1 VSAPPPRRRRAS
13 IAQQSEERDGARTRD
28 DTIAQERAAA
38 DDAAGSQADSKQAR
52 RGDSQRKAGAQQR
65 QRETPQP
72 AETQPRGEAQQPQG
86 DTPRRSQ
93 TQQQQDDSQQPSNT
107 QQEPTGETQRR
118 SESETELQR
127 GETQQRSES
136 ETDLPQGETV
146 DRQGETP
153 SEGPSRSGD
162 QDASRGTGGEPQ
174 VEQTPIGPPPVV
186 VPVLGGTT
194 PDVEL
199 PPNLAIL
206 PTRDGVLYPGM
217 LLPMQA
223 SEQPWVRLLSD
234 AVSARQPVGIVLQR
248 DNSAELTSYASLHN
262 VGTAANIVRL
272 LKLPDGSLQVLLQ
285 GATRIRLAQTPSQ
298 TDPYLRADVESLPSS
313 STTPSDIRTAG
324 LVKNLQTLF
333 QRVVSLSPVLPD
345 EMGIAAAN
353 VDDPGRLADFV
364 AANIDLDPPQ
374 RQEIL
379 QELDP
384 LARAHRVTEFV
395 TRELE
400 VLEIGSKI
408 QSQIRESMEKTQRD
422 FYLRQQLEAIR
433 RELGESDEGE
443 AALRDL
449 RERLGNA
456 LLPPETRAEA
466 DRELSRLA
474 SIPTAS
480 PEHSMVRTYLEW
492 LADLPWSVTTQDNLD
507 LHHAKDVLD
516 EDHFDLT
523 RVKDRILE
531 YLAVMKLRAER
542 DAAAAERDSDAT
554 GESQTVPG
562 DTVVEAGTPAV
573 KAPVASASSDNGPRV
588 ASVRGPILCLVGPPG
603 VGKTSL
609 GQSIARA
616 LGRKFV
622 HMSLGGVRD
631 EAEIRGHR
639 RTYIGALPGRII
651 QALRRAGS
659 RNPVF
664 ILDELDK
671 LGNDWRGDPS
681 SALLEVLDPAQN
693 ADFRDHYLDV
703 PFDLSS
709 VLFIATANVM
719 DTVPPALRDRLEV
732 IDIPGYTEDDKVQIA
747 RRYLVPRQLTENGLE
762 PNQVRISDSA
772 LRRIVREY
780 TREAGVRNL
789 EREIATVA
797 RKTARAIVMGEA
809 ASVTVS
815 NRTITDMLGPPRVQ
829 LEVATREDEVGVAT
843 GLAYTPTGGEVLF
856 IEARAVPGKGNL
868 LLTGQLG
875 DVMKES
881 AQAALTYARAR
892 GRALG
897 LGADDPLEGKDIH
910 VHVPAGAVPKDGP
923 SAGITMATSI
933 ISALTRR
940 PVDHTVAM
948 TGEITLRGRVLP
960 IGGLKEKVLAA
971 HRAGITHV
979 IAPRDNRRDV
989 EEIPARVRK
998 EVTFT
1003 FVDHMDQVLNA
1014 ALKREVQPERA
1025 DVKPLRRGNRRS
1037 ADGVAAAAR
1046 TQNRKAST

>member
-1 VSAPPPRRRRAS
+1 LEAPSSTAY
-13 IAQQSEERDGARTRD
+13 G
-28 DTIAQERAAA
+28 DT
-38 DDAAGSQADSKQAR
+38 
-52 RGDSQRKAGAQQR
+52 
-65 QRETPQP
+65 RETHTEGGAATASDGDARESSAVEVAPEPNARPIAIPTLGGGPQP
-72 AETQPRGEAQQPQG
+72 E
-86 DTPRRSQ
+86 
-93 TQQQQDDSQQPSNT
+93 
-107 QQEPTGETQRR
+107 
-118 SESETELQR
+118 
-127 GETQQRSES
+127 
-136 ETDLPQGETV
+136 
-146 DRQGETP
+146 
-153 SEGPSRSGD
+153 
-162 QDASRGTGGEPQ
+162 
-174 VEQTPIGPPPVV
+174 
-186 VPVLGGTT
+186 
-194 PDVEL
+194 VEL
-199 PPNLAIL
+199 PSNLAIL
-206 PTRDGVLYPGM
+206 PSRDAVLYPGM
-217 LLPMQA
+217 LLPLQA
-223 SEQPWVRLLSD
+223 SDPQWVRLLSD
-234 AVSARQPVGIVLQR
+234 AVSARQPIAIAL
-248 DNSAELTSYASLHN
+248 LTDPAADTSNYANLYRI
-262 VGTAANIVRL
+262 GTAANIVRL

-285 GATRIRLAQTPSQ
+285 GAARIRLADSPTQTQ
-298 TDPYLRADVESLPSS
+298 PYFRADIEVLPSAS
-313 STTPSDIRTAG
+313 PPPSDVQTEG
-324 LVKNLQTLF
+324 LVKNLQSLF
-333 QRVVSLSPVLPD
+333 QRVVSLSPILPD
-345 EMGIAAAN
+345 ELGIAAAN

-364 AANIDLDPPQ
+364 AANIDLDTPQ
-374 RQEIL
+374 RQEVL

-384 LARAHRVTEFV
+384 ASRAHRVTEFV

-408 QSQIRESMEKTQRD
+408 QSQIRESMEKTQRE

-433 RELGESDEGE
+433 RELGETDEGE

-449 RERLGNA
+449 RERLGRTQ
-456 LLPPETRAEA
+456 LPSEVQAEA
-466 DRELSRLA
+466 TRELNRLA

-492 LADLPWSVTTQDNLD
+492 IADLPWSTATQDNLD
-507 LHHAKDVLD
+507 LQNAKRVLD

-531 YLAVMKLRAER
+531 YLAVMKLRADQ
-542 DAAAAERDSDAT
+542 DARAAEAHAVGAETPTETLVNAVTGGRSPVPQDA
-554 GESQTVPG
+554 GGARS
-562 DTVVEAGTPAV
+562 GTP
-573 KAPVASASSDNGPRV
+573 SSPAQGAGGSLQGATRV

-609 GQSIARA
+609 GQSVARA
-616 LGRKFV
+616 LGRRFV

-693 ADFRDHYLDV
+693 FEFRDHYLDV
-703 PFDLSS
+703 PFDLSN
-709 VLFIATANVM
+709 VLFIATANVL

-732 IDIPGYTEDDKVQIA
+732 IDLPGYTEDDKLQIA
-747 RRYLVPRQLTENGLE
+747 RRYLVPRQLSENGLNPE
-762 PNQVRISDSA
+762 QVRISDGA
-772 LRRIVREY
+772 LRRIIREY
-780 TREAGVRNL
+780 TREAGVRSL

-797 RKTARAIVMGEA
+797 RKTARAIVMGEVKT
-809 ASVTVS
+809 VTVN
-815 NRTITDMLGPPRVQ
+815 NRAIAEMLGPPRFQ
-829 LEVATREDEVGVAT
+829 LEVMTREDEVGVAT

-856 IEARAVPGKGNL
+856 IEARAVPGRGNL
-868 LLTGQLG
+868 VLTGQLG

-897 LGADDPLEGKDIH
+897 LGSDDPLADKDIH

-923 SAGITMATSI
+923 SAGITMATAI

-940 PVDHTVAM
+940 PVDHSVAM

-971 HRAGITHV
+971 HRAGLRRV
-979 IAPRDNRRDV
+979 IAPRDNRRDL
-989 EEIPARVRK
+989 EEIPARVRAQIS
-998 EVTFT
+998 FT

-1014 ALKREVQPERA
+1014 ALKREIQRERA
-1025 DVKPLRRGNRRS
+1025 DVKPLRRSGRRTV
-1037 ADGVAAAAR
+1037 DGVAAA
-1046 TQNRKAST
+1046 STVQS

>member
-1 VSAPPPRRRRAS
+1 M
-13 IAQQSEERDGARTRD
+13 SER
-28 DTIAQERAAA
+28 
-38 DDAAGSQADSKQAR
+38 
-52 RGDSQRKAGAQQR
+52 
-65 QRETPQP
+65 
-72 AETQPRGEAQQPQG
+72 
-86 DTPRRSQ
+86 PRRSSSTRARRRLPTAEASSTAPPDESEVELTFGPNVKRLQ
-93 TQQQQDDSQQPSNT
+93 RAEDV
-107 QQEPTGETQRR
+107 PTGPAPEADTGQ
-118 SESETELQR
+118 SGEST
-127 GETQQRSES
+127 
-136 ETDLPQGETV
+136 PQ
-146 DRQGETP
+146 
-153 SEGPSRSGD
+153 
-162 QDASRGTGGEPQ
+162 
-174 VEQTPIGPPPVV
+174 PVV
-186 VPVLGGTT
+186 VPTAGSSSEPEL
-194 PDVEL
+194 EL
-199 PPNLAIL
+199 PSNLAIL
-206 PTRDGVLYPGM
+206 PSRDAVLYPGM
-217 LLPMQA
+217 LMPLQA
-223 SEQPWVRLLSD
+223 SDQRWVRLLSD
-234 AVSARQPVGIVLQR
+234 AVSTRQPIGLVLLR
-248 DNSAELTSYASLHN
+248 DTGADPAQFASLSEI
-262 VGTAANIVRL
+262 GTAANIVRL

-285 GATRIRLAQTPSQ
+285 GAARVRLAHTPSQ
-298 TDPYLRADVESLPSS
+298 TEPYFRCDVQALPSS
-313 STTPSDIRTAG
+313 LSQAPTVQVEG
-324 LVKNLQTLF
+324 LVKNLQSLF
-333 QRVVSLSPVLPD
+333 QRVVNLSPVLPD
-345 EMGIAAAN
+345 EMAIAAGN
-353 VDDPGRLADFV
+353 VDDPGRLADFI
-364 AANIDLDPPQ
+364 AANIDLEIPQ

-384 LARAHRVTEFV
+384 LARAHRVTELV

-433 RELGESDEGE
+433 KELGEGDSDE
-443 AALRDL
+443 ASLADLRDKL
-449 RERLGNA
+449 A
-456 LLPPETRAEA
+456 QAHLPPEAQAEA
-466 DRELSRLA
+466 TRELNRLA
-474 SIPTAS
+474 SIPSAS

-492 LADLPWSVTTQDNLD
+492 LSELPWSATTQDDLD
-507 LHHAKDVLD
+507 LHHAKQVLD

-542 DAAAAERDSDAT
+542 DAQSAAAQVEVPAPDEAST
-554 GESQTVPG
+554 GDGQ
-562 DTVVEAGTPAV
+562 AA
-573 KAPVASASSDNGPRV
+573 APV

-609 GQSIARA
+609 GQSVARA

-671 LGNDWRGDPS
+671 LGADWRGDPS

-693 ADFRDHYLDV
+693 SDFRDHYLDV
-703 PFDLSS
+703 PFDLSN
-709 VLFIATANVM
+709 VLFIATANVL

-732 IDIPGYTEDDKVQIA
+732 IDIPGYTEEDKLQIA

-762 PNQVRISDSA
+762 ARQVRVSDSA
-772 LRRIVREY
+772 LRRIIREY

-797 RKTARAIVMGEA
+797 RKIARAIVMGEA
-809 ASVTVS
+809 TRMTVT
-815 NRTITDMLGPPRVQ
+815 NHTIAEMLGPPRFQ
-829 LEVATREDEVGVAT
+829 QEVATREDEVGVAT

-856 IEARAVPGKGNL
+856 IEARAVPGRGNL
-868 LLTGQLG
+868 VLTGQLG

-892 GRALG
+892 GRQLG
-897 LGADDPLEGKDIH
+897 LGSDDPLANKDVH

-923 SAGITMATSI
+923 SAGITMATAI

-940 PVDHTVAM
+940 PVDHGVAM

-971 HRAGITHV
+971 NRAGISHV
-979 IAPRDNRRDV
+979 IAPRDNRRDL

-998 EVTFT
+998 ETTFT
-1003 FVDHMDQVLNA
+1003 FVEHMDQVLNT
-1014 ALKREVQPERA
+1014 ALKREVQAERA
-1025 DVKPLRRGNRRS
+1025 DVEPVRRGSRRVQE
-1037 ADGVAAAAR
+1037 GVAAASRR
-1046 TQNRKAST
+1046 TS

>member
-1 VSAPPPRRRRAS
+1 
-13 IAQQSEERDGARTRD
+13 
-28 DTIAQERAAA
+28 
-38 DDAAGSQADSKQAR
+38 
-52 RGDSQRKAGAQQR
+52 
-65 QRETPQP
+65 
-72 AETQPRGEAQQPQG
+72 
-86 DTPRRSQ
+86 
-93 TQQQQDDSQQPSNT
+93 
-107 QQEPTGETQRR
+107 
-118 SESETELQR
+118 
-127 GETQQRSES
+127 
-136 ETDLPQGETV
+136 
-146 DRQGETP
+146 
-153 SEGPSRSGD
+153 
-162 QDASRGTGGEPQ
+162 
-174 VEQTPIGPPPVV
+174 
-186 VPVLGGTT
+186 
-194 PDVEL
+194 
-199 PPNLAIL
+199 
-206 PTRDGVLYPGM
+206 M
-217 LLPMQA
+217 LMPLQA
-223 SEQPWVRLLSD
+223 SEQQWVQLISD
-234 AVSARQPVGIVLQR
+234 AVSSRQPIGLVLLREPTADSSQF
-248 DNSAELTSYASLHN
+248 ASLYQ

-285 GATRIRLAQTPSQ
+285 GASRIRLAETPSQ
-298 TDPYLRADVESLPSS
+298 TQPYFRCDIQALPSGFS
-313 STTPSDIRTAG
+313 EPPSVQVEG

-333 QRVVSLSPVLPD
+333 QRVVTLSPVLPD

-353 VDDPGRLADFV
+353 VDDPGRLADFI
-364 AANIDLDPPQ
+364 AANIDLDAAQ

-384 LARAHRVTEFV
+384 LARAHRVTELV

-433 RELGESDEGE
+433 KELGEGDSDE
-443 AALRDL
+443 AALADL
-449 RERLGNA
+449 RARLA
-456 LLPPETRAEA
+456 QTHLPPEAQAEA
-466 DRELSRLA
+466 TRELNRLS
-474 SIPTAS
+474 SIPSAS

-492 LADLPWSVTTQDNLD
+492 LAELPWSTATQDNLD
-507 LHHAKDVLD
+507 LQHAKTVLD

-531 YLAVMKLRAER
+531 YLAVMKLRADR
-542 DAAAAERDSDAT
+542 DAESAAAHSETAPNDTAA
-554 GESQTVPG
+554 ESAAESAAG
-562 DTVVEAGTPAV
+562 AEAP
-573 KAPVASASSDNGPRV
+573 V

-609 GQSIARA
+609 GQSVARA

-631 EAEIRGHR
+631 EAEIRGFR
-639 RTYIGALPGRII
+639 RTYIGAQPGRII

-671 LGNDWRGDPS
+671 LGSDWRGDPS
-681 SALLEVLDPAQN
+681 AALLEVLDPAQN
-693 ADFRDHYLDV
+693 SDFRDHYLDV
-703 PFDLSS
+703 PFDLSH

-732 IDIPGYTEDDKVQIA
+732 IDIPGYTEEDKLQIA
-747 RRYLVPRQLTENGLE
+747 RRYLLPRQLTENGLE
-762 PNQVRISDSA
+762 PHQLRVSDAA
-772 LRRIVREY
+772 LRRIIREY

-789 EREIATVA
+789 EREMATVA

-809 ASVTVS
+809 PSVTVT
-815 NRTITDMLGPPRVQ
+815 NRTITEMLGPPRFQ
-829 LEVATREDEVGVAT
+829 QEVATREDEVGVAT
-843 GLAYTPTGGEVLF
+843 GLAYTPVGGEVLF

-868 LLTGQLG
+868 ILTGQLG

-892 GRALG
+892 GRQLG
-897 LGADDPLEGKDIH
+897 LGAEDPLANKDVH

-923 SAGITMATSI
+923 SAGITMATAI

-940 PVDHTVAM
+940 PVDHNVAM

-971 HRAGITHV
+971 NRAGITHV
-979 IAPRDNRRDV
+979 IAPRDNRRDL

-998 EVTFT
+998 EITFT
-1003 FVDHMDQVLNA
+1003 FVDHMDQVLNL
-1014 ALKREVQPERA
+1014 ALKREVQPERD
-1025 DVKPLRRGNRRS
+1025 DVKPLRRTSRR
-1037 ADGVAAAAR
+1037 AQDGVAAR
-1046 TQNRKAST
+1046 SRNAS

>member
-1 VSAPPPRRRRAS
+1 MTDAPAQPERDETPESESSAPPPIVVPTLSTPADAS
-13 IAQQSEERDGARTRD
+13 
-28 DTIAQERAAA
+28 
-38 DDAAGSQADSKQAR
+38 
-52 RGDSQRKAGAQQR
+52 
-65 QRETPQP
+65 
-72 AETQPRGEAQQPQG
+72 
-86 DTPRRSQ
+86 
-93 TQQQQDDSQQPSNT
+93 SN
-107 QQEPTGETQRR
+107 EI
-118 SESETELQR
+118 
-127 GETQQRSES
+127 
-136 ETDLPQGETV
+136 DLP
-146 DRQGETP
+146 R
-153 SEGPSRSGD
+153 
-162 QDASRGTGGEPQ
+162 
-174 VEQTPIGPPPVV
+174 
-186 VPVLGGTT
+186 
-194 PDVEL
+194 
-199 PPNLAIL
+199 NLAIL
-206 PTRDGVLYPGM
+206 PARDAVLYPGM
-217 LLPMQA
+217 LMPMQA
-223 SEQPWVRLLSD
+223 SDQQWVRLLSD
-234 AVSARQPVGIVLQR
+234 AVSARQPIGIVLLK
-248 DNSAELTSYASLHN
+248 DASADTSHYENLHS

-285 GATRIRLAQTPSQ
+285 GAARIRIAQTPSQ
-298 TDPYLRADVESLPSS
+298 TDPYFRADVDLLPSS
-313 STTPSDIRTAG
+313 ATEPSNVQTEG
-324 LVKNLQTLF
+324 LVKNLQSLF

-364 AANIDLDPPQ
+364 AANIDLEVPQ
-374 RQEIL
+374 RQEVL
-379 QELDP
+379 EELDP
-384 LARAHRVTEFV
+384 LARAHRVSELV

-433 RELGESDEGE
+433 RELGETDENE
-443 AALRDL
+443 AGLRDL
-449 RERLGNA
+449 REKLGGIQ
-456 LLPPETRAEA
+456 LPPEVKTEA
-466 DRELSRLA
+466 DRELNRLT

-492 LADLPWSVTTQDNLD
+492 IAELPWSTATQDNLD
-507 LHHAKDVLD
+507 LHNAKRVLD

-531 YLAVMKLRAER
+531 YLAVMKLRADQE
-542 DAAAAERDSDAT
+542 AES
-554 GESQTVPG
+554 
-562 DTVVEAGTPAV
+562 
-573 KAPVASASSDNGPRV
+573 APASATPDHASSEPGAEPGTTVAPAAPV

-609 GQSIARA
+609 GQSVARA

-671 LGNDWRGDPS
+671 VGSDWRGDPS

-693 ADFRDHYLDV
+693 YEFRDHYLDV
-703 PFDLSS
+703 PFDLSN

-732 IDIPGYTEDDKVQIA
+732 IDIAGYTEDDKLQIA
-747 RRYLVPRQLTENGLE
+747 RRYLVPRQLAENGLR
-762 PNQVRISDSA
+762 PDQVRLSDAA
-772 LRRIVREY
+772 LRRIIREY

-797 RKTARAIVMGEA
+797 RKTARAIVMGETS
-809 ASVTVS
+809 SVTVS
-815 NRTITDMLGPPRVQ
+815 NRAIGELLGPPRFQ

-843 GLAYTPTGGEVLF
+843 GMAFTPTGGEVLF
-856 IEARAVPGKGNL
+856 IEARVVPGKGNL

-897 LGADDPLEGKDIH
+897 LGSDDPLSSKDIH

-923 SAGITMATSI
+923 SAGITMATAI

-971 HRAGITHV
+971 HRAGLRRV
-979 IAPRDNRRDV
+979 IAPRDNRRDL
-989 EEIPARVRK
+989 EEIPARVRSQI
-998 EVTFT
+998 TFT

-1014 ALKREVQPERA
+1014 ALKREVRPERA
-1025 DVKPLRRGNRRS
+1025 DVQPLRRGSRRTS
-1037 ADGVAAAAR
+1037 EGVAAASR
-1046 TQNRKAST
+1046 GS

>member
-1 VSAPPPRRRRAS
+1 MTDAPAQPPRDEPPNVEPSAPPPITLPTLTGPAS
-13 IAQQSEERDGARTRD
+13 SSGAE
-28 DTIAQERAAA
+28 I
-38 DDAAGSQADSKQAR
+38 
-52 RGDSQRKAGAQQR
+52 
-65 QRETPQP
+65 
-72 AETQPRGEAQQPQG
+72 
-86 DTPRRSQ
+86 
-93 TQQQQDDSQQPSNT
+93 
-107 QQEPTGETQRR
+107 
-118 SESETELQR
+118 
-127 GETQQRSES
+127 
-136 ETDLPQGETV
+136 DLPK
-146 DRQGETP
+146 
-153 SEGPSRSGD
+153 
-162 QDASRGTGGEPQ
+162 
-174 VEQTPIGPPPVV
+174 
-186 VPVLGGTT
+186 
-194 PDVEL
+194 
-199 PPNLAIL
+199 NLAIL
-206 PTRDGVLYPGM
+206 PARDAVLYPGM
-217 LLPMQA
+217 LMPMQA
-223 SEQPWVRLLSD
+223 SEPQWVRLLSD
-234 AVSARQPVGIVLQR
+234 AVSARQPIGIALLKDVAADTNNY
-248 DNSAELTSYASLHN
+248 DNLHRI
-262 VGTAANIVRL
+262 GTAANIVRL

-285 GATRIRLAQTPSQ
+285 GAARIRIAQSPSQ
-298 TDPYLRADVESLPSS
+298 TEPYFRADVELLPSV
-313 STTPSDIRTAG
+313 STEPGDVQTEG
-324 LVKNLQTLF
+324 LVKNLQSLF
-333 QRVVSLSPVLPD
+333 QRVVTLSPVLPD

-364 AANIDLDPPQ
+364 AANIDLEIPQ
-374 RQEIL
+374 RQEVL

-384 LARAHRVTEFV
+384 LARAHRVSELV

-433 RELGESDEGE
+433 RELGETDEGE

-449 RERLGNA
+449 REKLGRA
-456 LLPPETRAEA
+456 QLPPEVKAEA
-466 DRELSRLA
+466 DRELSRLT

-492 LADLPWSVTTQDNLD
+492 IADLPWTTATQDNLD
-507 LHHAKDVLD
+507 LHNAKRVLD

-531 YLAVMKLRAER
+531 YLAVMKLRAEEDAER
-542 DAAAAERDSDAT
+542 AAASAQDAP
-554 GESQTVPG
+554 E
-562 DTVVEAGTPAV
+562 
-573 KAPVASASSDNGPRV
+573 ASASPADAQPPKPV

-609 GQSIARA
+609 GQSVARA

-671 LGNDWRGDPS
+671 VGNDWRGDPS

-693 ADFRDHYLDV
+693 NEFRDHYLDV
-703 PFDLSS
+703 PFDLSN

-732 IDIPGYTEDDKVQIA
+732 IDIPGYTEDDKLQIA
-747 RRYLVPRQLTENGLE
+747 RRYLVPRQLAENGLRS
-762 PNQVRISDSA
+762 NQVRISDGA
-772 LRRIVREY
+772 LRRIIREY

-809 ASVTVS
+809 SSVTVN
-815 NRTITDMLGPPRVQ
+815 NRGIAELLGAPRFQ

-843 GLAYTPTGGEVLF
+843 GLAFTPTGGEVLF
-856 IEARAVPGKGNL
+856 IEARVVPGKGNL

-875 DVMKES
+875 EVMKES

-892 GRALG
+892 GRQLG
-897 LGADDPLEGKDIH
+897 LGGDDPLGNKDIH

-923 SAGITMATSI
+923 SAGITMATAI

-940 PVDHTVAM
+940 PVDHTLAM

-971 HRAGITHV
+971 HRAGLRRV
-979 IAPRDNRRDV
+979 IAPRDNRRDL
-989 EEIPARVRK
+989 EDIPARVRSQI
-998 EVTFT
+998 TFT

-1014 ALKREVQPERA
+1014 ALKREIQPERA
-1025 DVKPLRRGNRRS
+1025 DVQPLRRGSRRT
-1037 ADGVAAAAR
+1037 ADGVAAAAPGA
-1046 TQNRKAST
+1046 T

>member
-1 VSAPPPRRRRAS
+1 V
-13 IAQQSEERDGARTRD
+13 AQ
-28 DTIAQERAAA
+28 AAA
-38 DDAAGSQADSKQAR
+38 TEPA
-52 RGDSQRKAGAQQR
+52 QRTAV
-65 QRETPQP
+65 EQP
-72 AETQPRGEAQQPQG
+72 PEREAQ
-86 DTPRRSQ
+86 
-93 TQQQQDDSQQPSNT
+93 
-107 QQEPTGETQRR
+107 
-118 SESETELQR
+118 
-127 GETQQRSES
+127 
-136 ETDLPQGETV
+136 
-146 DRQGETP
+146 
-153 SEGPSRSGD
+153 
-162 QDASRGTGGEPQ
+162 
-174 VEQTPIGPPPVV
+174 PVV
-186 VPVLGGTT
+186 VPVLGSSAQ
-194 PDVEL
+194 PEIEL
-199 PPNLAIL
+199 PPELAIL
-206 PTRDGVLYPGM
+206 PSRDSVLYPGM

-223 SEQPWVRLLSD
+223 SDQQWVRLLSD
-234 AVSARQPVGIVLQR
+234 AVSARQPIGIALLKEPAA
-248 DNSAELTSYASLHN
+248 DPNSLASMYPI
-262 VGTAANIVRL
+262 GTAANIVRL

-285 GATRIRLAQTPSQ
+285 GAARIRIAQTPSQ
-298 TDPYLRADVESLPSS
+298 TEPYLRAGVEVLPSGSSLP
-313 STTPSDIRTAG
+313 TTVQTEA
-324 LVKNLQTLF
+324 LVKNLQSLF
-333 QRVVSLSPVLPD
+333 QRVITLSPVLPD

-364 AANIDLDPPQ
+364 AANIDIDVAQ
-374 RQEIL
+374 RQEVL

-384 LARAHRVTEFV
+384 LVRAHRVTEFV

-400 VLEIGSKI
+400 VLELGSKI

-433 RELGESDEGE
+433 RELGETDESQ
-443 AALRDL
+443 AALSDL
-449 RERLGNA
+449 RERLGRGQ
-456 LLPPETRAEA
+456 LPPEVQAEA
-466 DRELSRLA
+466 DREMNRLA

-492 LADLPWSVTTQDNLD
+492 IADLPWSATTQDNLD
-507 LHHAKDVLD
+507 LHHAKRVLD

-542 DAAAAERDSDAT
+542 DAT
-554 GESQTVPG
+554 
-562 DTVVEAGTPAV
+562 DTA
-573 KAPVASASSDNGPRV
+573 V

-671 LGNDWRGDPS
+671 LGADWRGDPS

-693 ADFRDHYLDV
+693 SDFRDHYLDL

-732 IDIPGYTEDDKVQIA
+732 IDIPGYTEDDKLQIA

-762 PNQVRISDSA
+762 PDQVRISDSA
-772 LRRIVREY
+772 LRRIIREY

-797 RKTARAIVMGEA
+797 RKTARAIVMDEA
-809 ASVTVS
+809 RSVTVS
-815 NRTITDMLGPPRVQ
+815 NRGIAEMLGPPRFQ
-829 LEVATREDEVGVAT
+829 QEVATREDEVGVAT

-868 LLTGQLG
+868 TLTGQLG

-897 LGADDPLEGKDIH
+897 LGSDDPLSNKDIH

-923 SAGITMATSI
+923 SAGITMATAI

-940 PVDHTVAM
+940 PVDHTLAM

-971 HRAGITHV
+971 HRAGLRRV
-979 IAPRDNRRDV
+979 IAPRDNRRDLD
-989 EEIPARVRK
+989 EIPPRVRSQM
-998 EVTFT
+998 TFT
-1003 FVDHMDQVLNA
+1003 FVDHMDQVLNT
-1014 ALKREVQPERA
+1014 ALKPEVRPERTE
-1025 DVKPLRRGNRRS
+1025 VKPLRRSTRRA
-1037 ADGVAAAAR
+1037 ADEVAAAPGSA
-1046 TQNRKAST
+1046 AD

>member
-1 VSAPPPRRRRAS
+1 MNQRPRRPASARTRRAS
-13 IAQQSEERDGARTRD
+13 GGPKSATPVDIDALVEPAPATE
-28 DTIAQERAAA
+28 ERAA
-38 DDAAGSQADSKQAR
+38 GPNPNRIQAPP
-52 RGDSQRKAGAQQR
+52 
-65 QRETPQP
+65 EP
-72 AETQPRGEAQQPQG
+72 A
-86 DTPRRSQ
+86 
-93 TQQQQDDSQQPSNT
+93 
-107 QQEPTGETQRR
+107 
-118 SESETELQR
+118 
-127 GETQQRSES
+127 
-136 ETDLPQGETV
+136 
-146 DRQGETP
+146 P
-153 SEGPSRSGD
+153 SEDQRPSG
-162 QDASRGTGGEPQ
+162 A
-174 VEQTPIGPPPVV
+174 TPVAVPVV
-186 VPVLGGTT
+186 GPGEQPEL
-194 PDVEL
+194 EL
-199 PPNLAIL
+199 PPNLAVL
-206 PTRDGVLYPGM
+206 PSRDAVLYPGM
-217 LLPMQA
+217 LLPLQA
-223 SEQPWVRLLSD
+223 SDQQWVRLLSD
-234 AVSARQPVGIVLQR
+234 AVSARQPIGLALLR
-248 DNSAELTSYASLHN
+248 EPSADTHQFRNLHEI
-262 VGTAANIVRL
+262 GTAANIVRL

-285 GATRIRLAQTPSQ
+285 GAARIRLAQTPSQ
-298 TDPYLRADVESLPSS
+298 TDPYFRSDIQTLPSAFS
-313 STTPSDIRTAG
+313 QAPTVQVEG
-324 LVKNLQTLF
+324 LVKNLQSLF
-333 QRVVSLSPVLPD
+333 QRVVSLSPILPD
-345 EMGIAAAN
+345 EMAIAAAN

-364 AANIDLDPPQ
+364 AANIDLDSAQ

-384 LARAHRVTEFV
+384 LARAHRVTELV

-433 RELGESDEGE
+433 KELGESDSDE
-443 AALRDL
+443 AALADL
-449 RERLGNA
+449 RAKLARVH
-456 LLPPETRAEA
+456 LPPEVQAEA
-466 DRELSRLA
+466 TREMNRLG
-474 SIPTAS
+474 SIPSAS

-492 LADLPWSVTTQDNLD
+492 LADLPWTSATQDNLD
-507 LHHAKDVLD
+507 LQHAKRVLD

-542 DAAAAERDSDAT
+542 DAESAAAHA
-554 GESQTVPG
+554 
-562 DTVVEAGTPAV
+562 DTPHGT
-573 KAPVASASSDNGPRV
+573 ASEPENTTV

-631 EAEIRGHR
+631 EAEIRGFR
-639 RTYIGALPGRII
+639 RTYIGAQPGRII

-671 LGNDWRGDPS
+671 LGADWRGDPS
-681 SALLEVLDPAQN
+681 AALLEVLDPAQN
-693 ADFRDHYLDV
+693 SDFRDHYLDV
-703 PFDLSS
+703 PFDLSN

-732 IDIPGYTEDDKVQIA
+732 IDIPGYTEEDKLQIA
-747 RRYLVPRQLTENGLE
+747 RRYLVPRQLAESGLE
-762 PNQVRISDSA
+762 TRQVRISDAA
-772 LRRIVREY
+772 LRRIIREY

-809 ASVTVS
+809 PSVTVT
-815 NRTITDMLGPPRVQ
+815 NRAISDMLGSPHFQ
-829 LEVATREDEVGVAT
+829 QEVATREDEVGVAT

-856 IEARAVPGKGNL
+856 IEARAVPGRGNL
-868 LLTGQLG
+868 VLTGQLG
-875 DVMKES
+875 EVMKES

-892 GRALG
+892 GRQLG
-897 LGADDPLEGKDIH
+897 LGGDDPLANKDIH

-923 SAGITMATSI
+923 SAGITMATAI

-940 PVDHTVAM
+940 PVDHRVAM

-971 HRAGITHV
+971 NRAGITHV
-979 IAPRDNRRDV
+979 IAPRDNRRDLD
-989 EEIPARVRK
+989 EIPARVRR
-998 EVTFT
+998 ETAFT
-1003 FVDHMDQVLNA
+1003 FVDHMDQVLNT

-1025 DVKPLRRGNRRS
+1025 EVEPLRRGPRR
-1037 ADGVAAAAR
+1037 AQDDVAAASR
-1046 TQNRKAST
+1046 RAS

>member
-1 VSAPPPRRRRAS
+1 MSERPARAGRRRRAA
-13 IAQQSEERDGARTRD
+13 AQPTDMPV
-28 DTIAQERAAA
+28 AA
-38 DDAAGSQADSKQAR
+38 D
-52 RGDSQRKAGAQQR
+52 
-65 QRETPQP
+65 
-72 AETQPRGEAQQPQG
+72 
-86 DTPRRSQ
+86 
-93 TQQQQDDSQQPSNT
+93 QPSSIT
-107 QQEPTGETQRR
+107 RPEPVEPEPTPPS
-118 SESETELQR
+118 SEPEPT
-127 GETQQRSES
+127 
-136 ETDLPQGETV
+136 
-146 DRQGETP
+146 TP
-153 SEGPSRSGD
+153 AD
-162 QDASRGTGGEPQ
+162 
-174 VEQTPIGPPPVV
+174 EQTPPQPSVAPIV
-186 VPVLGGTT
+186 VPTLSSD
-194 PDVEL
+194 PQPEIEL
-199 PPNLAIL
+199 PRNLAIL
-206 PTRDGVLYPGM
+206 PSRDAVLYPGM

-223 SEQPWVRLLSD
+223 SDQQWVRLLSD
-234 AVSARQPVGIVLQR
+234 AVSARQPIGLALLKEP
-248 DNSAELTSYASLHN
+248 SADTSNYANLHSI
-262 VGTAANIVRL
+262 GTAANIVRL

-285 GATRIRLAQTPSQ
+285 GAARIRLAQTPSQ
-298 TDPYLRADVESLPSS
+298 TDPYFRADVEALPSGS
-313 STTPSDIRTAG
+313 NQPTTVQTEG
-324 LVKNLQTLF
+324 LVKNLQSLF
-333 QRVVSLSPVLPD
+333 QRVVTLSPVLPD
-345 EMGIAAAN
+345 EMAIAAAN

-364 AANIDLDPPQ
+364 AANIDLDLGP
-374 RQEIL
+374 RQEVL
-379 QELDP
+379 EELDP

-408 QSQIRESMEKTQRD
+408 QTQIRESMEKTQRE

-433 RELGESDEGE
+433 RELGESDESE
-443 AALRDL
+443 AGLRDL
-449 RERLGNA
+449 RERLTSMQ
-456 LLPPETRAEA
+456 LPPEVRAEA
-466 DRELSRLA
+466 DRELNRLS
-474 SIPTAS
+474 SIPSAS

-492 LADLPWSVTTQDNLD
+492 IADLPWTTGTQDNLD
-507 LHHAKDVLD
+507 LHHAKRVLD
-516 EDHFDLT
+516 EDHFDLS

-531 YLAVMKLRAER
+531 YLAVMKLRAEQ
-542 DAAAAERDSDAT
+542 DAARAAAHAPIAEPPSEIAASTELIAARVSGAPPDDTSPGT
-554 GESQTVPG
+554 TV
-562 DTVVEAGTPAV
+562 EPA
-573 KAPVASASSDNGPRV
+573 APV

-693 ADFRDHYLDV
+693 YEFRDHYLDV
-703 PFDLSS
+703 PFDLST

-747 RRYLVPRQLTENGLE
+747 RRYLVPRQLNENGLQPE
-762 PNQVRISDSA
+762 QVRISDGA
-772 LRRIVREY
+772 LRRIIREY

-809 ASVTVS
+809 SSVAVS
-815 NRTITDMLGPPRVQ
+815 NRAVAELLGPPRFQ

-856 IEARAVPGKGNL
+856 IEARVVPGRGNL
-868 LLTGQLG
+868 VLTGQLG

-881 AQAALTYARAR
+881 AQAALTYARSR
-892 GRALG
+892 GKALG
-897 LGADDPLEGKDIH
+897 LGSDDPLADKDLH

-923 SAGITMATSI
+923 SAGITMATTI
-933 ISALTRR
+933 ISALTNR

-971 HRAGITHV
+971 NRAGILRI
-979 IAPRDNRRDV
+979 IAPRDNRRDL
-989 EEIPARVRK
+989 EEIPARVRSQM
-998 EVTFT
+998 TFT

-1014 ALKREVQPERA
+1014 ALKREVRPERA
-1025 DVKPLRRGNRRS
+1025 DVKPLRRSTRRT
-1037 ADGVAAAAR
+1037 ADGVAAAA
-1046 TQNRKAST
+1046 QP

>member
-1 VSAPPPRRRRAS
+1 
-13 IAQQSEERDGARTRD
+13 
-28 DTIAQERAAA
+28 
-38 DDAAGSQADSKQAR
+38 
-52 RGDSQRKAGAQQR
+52 
-65 QRETPQP
+65 
-72 AETQPRGEAQQPQG
+72 
-86 DTPRRSQ
+86 
-93 TQQQQDDSQQPSNT
+93 
-107 QQEPTGETQRR
+107 
-118 SESETELQR
+118 
-127 GETQQRSES
+127 
-136 ETDLPQGETV
+136 
-146 DRQGETP
+146 
-153 SEGPSRSGD
+153 
-162 QDASRGTGGEPQ
+162 
-174 VEQTPIGPPPVV
+174 V
-186 VPVLGGTT
+186 VPVLGSSTQ
-194 PDVEL
+194 PEIEL
-199 PPNLAIL
+199 PPNVAIL
-206 PTRDGVLYPGM
+206 PSRDSVLYPGM

-223 SEQPWVRLLSD
+223 SDQQWVRLLSD
-234 AVSARQPVGIVLQR
+234 AVSSRQPIGIALLK
-248 DNSAELTSYASLHN
+248 DPNADANSIENLYSI
-262 VGTAANIVRL
+262 GTAANIVRL

-285 GATRIRLAQTPSQ
+285 GAARIRIAQTPSQ
-298 TDPYLRADVESLPSS
+298 TDPYLRSDVEVLPSGSSLPSS
-313 STTPSDIRTAG
+313 IQTEA
-324 LVKNLQTLF
+324 LVKNLQSLF
-333 QRVVSLSPVLPD
+333 QRVINLSPVLPD

-364 AANIDLDPPQ
+364 AANIDIDAAQ

-379 QELDP
+379 QEVDP
-384 LARAHRVTEFV
+384 LARALRVTEFV

-400 VLEIGSKI
+400 VLELGSKI

-433 RELGESDEGE
+433 RELGETDEST
-443 AALRDL
+443 AALSDL
-449 RERLGNA
+449 RERLSRGH
-456 LLPPETRAEA
+456 LPPEAQAEA
-466 DRELSRLA
+466 DRELNRLA

-492 LADLPWSVTTQDNLD
+492 IADLPWSVTTEDNLD
-507 LHHAKDVLD
+507 LHHAKRVLD

-542 DAAAAERDSDAT
+542 DANTATPLPPPTSMEPGASQEASSVTSERQDTQNAAAQPHQAT
-554 GESQTVPG
+554 
-562 DTVVEAGTPAV
+562 
-573 KAPVASASSDNGPRV
+573 V

-693 ADFRDHYLDV
+693 SDFRDHYLDLA
-703 PFDLSS
+703 FDLSS

-732 IDIPGYTEDDKVQIA
+732 IDIPGYTEDDKLQIA
-747 RRYLVPRQLTENGLE
+747 RRYLVPRQLTENGLT
-762 PNQVRISDSA
+762 PDQVRISDAA
-772 LRRIVREY
+772 LRRIIREY

-797 RKTARAIVMGEA
+797 RKTARAIVMDEA
-809 ASVTVS
+809 RSVTVS
-815 NRTITDMLGPPRVQ
+815 NRAIAEMLGPPRFQ
-829 LEVATREDEVGVAT
+829 QEVATREDEVGVAT

-856 IEARAVPGKGNL
+856 IEARAVPGKGSL
-868 LLTGQLG
+868 TLTGQLG

-897 LGADDPLEGKDIH
+897 LGSDDPLSNKDIH

-923 SAGITMATSI
+923 SAGITMATAI

-940 PVDHTVAM
+940 PVDHTLGM

-971 HRAGITHV
+971 HRAGLRRV
-979 IAPRDNRRDV
+979 IAPRENRRDLD
-989 EEIPARVRK
+989 EIPPRVRSQ
-998 EVTFT
+998 VTFT

-1014 ALKREVQPERA
+1014 ALKPEIQPERTE
-1025 DVKPLRRGNRRS
+1025 VKPLRRGTRRN
-1037 ADGVAAAAR
+1037 ADEVAAARA
-1046 TQNRKAST
+1046 

>member
-1 VSAPPPRRRRAS
+1 
-13 IAQQSEERDGARTRD
+13 
-28 DTIAQERAAA
+28 
-38 DDAAGSQADSKQAR
+38 
-52 RGDSQRKAGAQQR
+52 
-65 QRETPQP
+65 
-72 AETQPRGEAQQPQG
+72 
-86 DTPRRSQ
+86 
-93 TQQQQDDSQQPSNT
+93 
-107 QQEPTGETQRR
+107 
-118 SESETELQR
+118 
-127 GETQQRSES
+127 
-136 ETDLPQGETV
+136 
-146 DRQGETP
+146 
-153 SEGPSRSGD
+153 
-162 QDASRGTGGEPQ
+162 
-174 VEQTPIGPPPVV
+174 
-186 VPVLGGTT
+186 VPVLGSSVQ
-194 PDVEL
+194 PEVEL
-199 PPNLAIL
+199 PPELAIL
-206 PTRDGVLYPGM
+206 PSRDSVLYPGM

-223 SEQPWVRLLSD
+223 SDQQWVRLLSD
-234 AVSARQPVGIVLQR
+234 AVSGRQPIGLALLK
-248 DNSAELTSYASLHN
+248 DAAAELNSLAN
-262 VGTAANIVRL
+262 LYPVGTAANIVRL

-285 GATRIRLAQTPSQ
+285 GAARIRIAQTPSQ
-298 TDPYLRADVESLPSS
+298 TEPYLRAGVEVLPSGS
-313 STTPSDIRTAG
+313 SEPINLPTEA
-324 LVKNLQTLF
+324 LVKNLQSLF
-333 QRVVSLSPVLPD
+333 QRVISLSPILPD

-364 AANIDLDPPQ
+364 AANIDIDVAQ
-374 RQEIL
+374 RQEVL

-384 LARAHRVTEFV
+384 LARARKVTEFV

-400 VLEIGSKI
+400 VLELGSKI

-433 RELGESDEGE
+433 RELGETDEHQ
-443 AALRDL
+443 AALSGL
-449 RERLGNA
+449 RERLGRSQ
-456 LLPPETRAEA
+456 LPPEVQVEA
-466 DRELSRLA
+466 DREMNRLA
-474 SIPTAS
+474 SIPAAS

-492 LADLPWSVTTQDNLD
+492 IADLPWSVTTQDNLD
-507 LHHAKDVLD
+507 LHHAKRVLD
-516 EDHFDLT
+516 EDHFDLS

-542 DAAAAERDSDAT
+542 DAANTAAPLPPPTSMEPGASQEASHER
-554 GESQTVPG
+554 
-562 DTVVEAGTPAV
+562 VEASHEQAT
-573 KAPVASASSDNGPRV
+573 V

-671 LGNDWRGDPS
+671 LGADWRGDPS

-693 ADFRDHYLDV
+693 SDFRDHYLDL

-732 IDIPGYTEDDKVQIA
+732 IDIPGYTEDDKLQIA
-747 RRYLVPRQLTENGLE
+747 RRYLVPRQLTENGLT
-762 PNQVRISDSA
+762 PDQVRISDSA
-772 LRRIVREY
+772 LRRIIREY

-797 RKTARAIVMGEA
+797 RKTARAIVMDEA
-809 ASVTVS
+809 RSVTVS
-815 NRTITDMLGPPRVQ
+815 NRGITEMLGPPRYQ
-829 LEVATREDEVGVAT
+829 QEVATREDEVGVAT

-856 IEARAVPGKGNL
+856 IEARAVPGKGSL
-868 LLTGQLG
+868 TLTGQLG

-897 LGADDPLEGKDIH
+897 LGSDDPLSNKDIH

-923 SAGITMATSI
+923 SAGITMATAI

-940 PVDHTVAM
+940 PVDHTLAM

-960 IGGLKEKVLAA
+960 IGGLKEKVMAA
-971 HRAGITHV
+971 HRAGLRRV
-979 IAPRDNRRDV
+979 IAPRDNRRDLDD
-989 EEIPARVRK
+989 IPPRVRSQM
-998 EVTFT
+998 TFT

-1014 ALKREVQPERA
+1014 ALKPEIQPERTE
-1025 DVKPLRRGNRRS
+1025 VKPLRRGARRA
-1037 ADGVAAAAR
+1037 ADEVAAAPGSA
-1046 TQNRKAST
+1046 AD